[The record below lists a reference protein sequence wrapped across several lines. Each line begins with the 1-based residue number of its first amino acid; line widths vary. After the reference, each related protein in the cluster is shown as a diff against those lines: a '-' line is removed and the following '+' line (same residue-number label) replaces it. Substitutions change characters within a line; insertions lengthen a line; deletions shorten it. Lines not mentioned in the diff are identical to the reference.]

1 MRSRS
6 VRPPQDGQA
15 PSAST
20 GTRAETRRA
29 PFEPEGALWFRR
41 PRARATHALR
51 TRVLQALGPGS
62 CHDVGSTG
70 ASRSFH
76 CVHES
81 DGLGAWNRRSH
92 SMQPMRQCPQVA
104 HRDNM
109 ERRRLWRFQEKGGSR
124 VRDCCVMNPCSIT
137 ERQAPAKRVQCR
149 SAAVPVVFCCGRLHF
164 AIPRNGFLLQM

>member
-76 CVHES
+76 CVYES
-81 DGLGAWNRRSH
+81 DGPGSLEQSPPFHAADASVPTSRS
-92 SMQPMRQCPQVA
+92 PRQHGTTPSVA
-104 HRDNM
+104 LSG
-109 ERRRLWRFQEKGGSR
+109 ERRIARSRLLRNEPMFDNGETSACEAGTVQKCR
-124 VRDCCVMNPCSIT
+124 CPRCVLL
-137 ERQAPAKRVQCR
+137 RQASLCHSP
-149 SAAVPVVFCCGRLHF
+149 
-164 AIPRNGFLLQM
+164 

>member
-41 PRARATHALR
+41 PRVRANTPCEQEYCRRLGLAAAATWDLQVHRAASTAFMSR
-51 TRVLQALGPGS
+51 TAP
-62 CHDVGSTG
+62 
-70 ASRSFH
+70 
-76 CVHES
+76 
-81 DGLGAWNRRSH
+81 GAWNSRRH